1 MCGILGHVGNTK
13 GLSLDN
19 FDLALRRMDTRGPD
33 YEGRLIGKDFVFG
46 HKRLSI
52 LDLDKRSNQPMV
64 SECGRFTM
72 VYNGEVYNFKSI
84 RRKLACLGYS
94 FNTSGDTEVVLK
106 GFQEWSDGIFS
117 EINGMFAVAIF
128 DEYTKTLTLAR
139 DEAGQKPLFYS
150 LGESSLVFGSTLLSS
165 ALIKPDSQ
173 KQIDNYELGHYLYR
187 GYTTRGGSLI
197 KGIYKVEPNSIVK
210 YSLNDRKITKSTIP
224 RENISTHSNDLNS
237 TFDKIFTRAV
247 SEQIEADVTSG
258 VLLSGGLDSSLIT
271 AVAAKNYSNLKTF
284 TVSFNKGKSSVDESD
299 HAKLISNYFST
310 QHTEIQGEILNLGML
325 TEILDSMDE
334 PVIDSSFIPTW
345 LLAKTVKK
353 YTTVVLGGDGADEL
367 FGGYGHYRRYM
378 SLEKYKNPIVRN
390 LGSVMKNLNYLDYN
404 TRKWLGILAENN
416 EYTPI
421 TTRYWS
427 DAEITEMT
435 GTPFSINREKT
446 NNNSVY
452 EAMLKDDFDNY
463 LSSDIL
469 VKTDRSMMA
478 HSVESRCPFLDSEI
492 IAFGKNLSLDE
503 KFNKNSGKLF
513 LQEYARSILPQ
524 NFHFGRKQGFLFNIG
539 EFVNQAEVKEFI
551 FEQFSKANILPLK
564 IIESLYI
571 KNHKTKKEGERIFGL
586 LVLSYWKN
594 KLNEN
599 IN

>member
-1 MCGILGHVGNTK
+1 MCGILGQVGDIN
-13 GLSLDN
+13 GLSLGN
-19 FDLALRRMDTRGPD
+19 FDLAMRRMDTRGPD
-33 YEGRLIGKDFVFG
+33 YSGRFVRKDFVFG

-64 SECGRFTM
+64 SECGRYTM
-72 VYNGEVYNFKSI
+72 VYNGEVYNFKSV
-84 RRKLACLGYS
+84 RQKLACLGYS

-106 GFQEWSDGIFS
+106 GFQEWNDGIFS

-150 LGESSLVFGSTLLSS
+150 LSDSSLVFGSTLLST
-165 ALIKPDSQ
+165 ALIKPDSR

-197 KGIYKVEPNSIVK
+197 KDIHKVEPNSIVK
-210 YSLNDRKITKSTIP
+210 YSLNDRKLTKLTIL
-224 RENISTHSNDLNS
+224 RENITTQFNDSYS

-271 AVAAKNYSNLKTF
+271 AVAAKNFSNLKTF
-284 TVSFNKGKSSVDESD
+284 TVSFNKGKSSFDESG
-299 HAKLISNYFST
+299 HARLISNHFST
-310 QHTEIQGEILNLGML
+310 QHTEIQGELLNLRTL
-325 TEILDSMDE
+325 TEILDSIDE

-367 FGGYGHYRRYM
+367 FGGYAHYRRYM
-378 SLEKYKNPIVRN
+378 SLEKYKNPIVRSFSSMMEN
-390 LGSVMKNLNYLDYN
+390 FDYFDYN
-404 TRKWLGILAENN
+404 MRKWLGILAESN
-416 EYTPI
+416 EHTPI

-435 GTPFSINREKT
+435 GTPFSMNREKI
-446 NNNSVY
+446 NNGCVY

-478 HSVESRCPFLDSEI
+478 HSVESRCPFLDREI

-513 LQEYARSILPQ
+513 LQEYARSILPG

-539 EFVNQAEVKEFI
+539 EFVNNAEVKEFI
-551 FEQFSKANILPLK
+551 LEQFSKANILPLN
-564 IIESLYI
+564 IIDSLYM
-571 KNHKTKKEGERIFGL
+571 KNLKTKKEGERIFGL

-594 KLNEN
+594 KLNES